1 MEMAA
6 PNIVALRGIEIT
18 RSADVRPAFR
28 INPRLVFSVLILAS
42 VVLGVLDLLTLAAKS
57 EIGSEQVR
65 RIFNVDE
72 EVSIPTWF
80 SVLQLTVASMIL
92 GFVAMIRAVLQ
103 DRFAMHWGLLALV
116 MLGLSLDE
124 AAGIH
129 EAGAHVLK
137 SAGFGGEWVIL
148 GALFAAAVAV
158 FFLRFL
164 LALPRSIAL
173 LFVVAG
179 AVMLA
184 GAIGMESLQL
194 TMWTRDPS
202 FTGGLVPA
210 SEEFLERTGIAIMIY
225 ALLVYVTDHLG
236 FRGVAVAPPAGVS
249 S

>member
-6 PNIVALRGIEIT
+6 PNIVALRGIEVA
-18 RSADVRPAFR
+18 RGPDVRPAFR
-28 INPRLVFSVLILAS
+28 INPPL
-42 VVLGVLDLLTLAAKS
+42 VLGVLLLASIALGAFDLVTLAAKS
-57 EIGSEQVR
+57 EIGSDQVR

-80 SVLQLTVASMIL
+80 SVLQLIAASLIL
-92 GFVAMIRAVLQ
+92 GFIAIIRAVLH
-103 DRFAMHWGLLALV
+103 DRFAAHWGLLALV

-129 EAGAHVLK
+129 EAGAQVLK
-137 SAGFGGEWVIL
+137 TAGFGGEWVIL
-148 GALFAAAVAV
+148 GGLFAVAVAV
-158 FFLRFL
+158 FFARFL
-164 LALPRSIAL
+164 LALPRPIAL
-173 LFVVAG
+173 LFVLAG

-184 GAIGMESLQL
+184 GAIGLESLHL

-236 FRGVAVAPPAGVS
+236 FRGIAVAPSAEYGR
-249 S
+249 